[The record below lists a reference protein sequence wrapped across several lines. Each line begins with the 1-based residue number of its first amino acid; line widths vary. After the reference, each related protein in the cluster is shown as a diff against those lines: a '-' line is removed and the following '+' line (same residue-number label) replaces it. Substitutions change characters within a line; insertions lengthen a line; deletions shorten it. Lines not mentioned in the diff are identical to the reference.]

1 MKTNTSITD
10 LKKKLQQKFPKQPF
24 DFQQE
29 FGDLVL
35 CVSSKT
41 IPTLLEYFKNSG
53 YFDFLM
59 NISGVDY
66 PDRKNRF
73 EVVYELFCSQNAHR
87 LRIKTALQEGEKPPT
102 AQFVWKTADWFEREI
117 YDMFGIEF
125 ENHPNLRRILT
136 HHQFKGHPL
145 RKDYPA
151 DYQQHCTNT
160 LPLHF
165 DKPAE
170 PSQAQDLTNKQKPYI
185 NPSSASPKEALM
197 ENPLAENTN
206 KAPLAESITKTPSP
220 PLEEDDDTEQEDL
233 IPLNIGPS
241 HPATHGTL
249 RIMAQMDGERVHKAG
264 VEIGYLHRCF
274 EKMAETHP
282 YNQVIPYTDRLNYC
296 SAPMNNVGYC
306 MAVEKLLNVEVPPK
320 AQALRVILCE
330 LSRIIDHIVC
340 IGANAVDLGAL
351 TGFFHLFTYR
361 EKVYTLFEKL
371 CGARLTVSLTRVGGM
386 AQEPPANWYK
396 DVLNFCEEMKK
407 GVDDLELLLSKNRIW
422 MDRTQGI
429 GALSIKEAIDWGYTG
444 PCLRATGMELDLRKA
459 DPYYHYDELDF
470 DVPTGTTGD
479 VYDRYLVRVAEMRES
494 IKIIE
499 QVAPHIPPGDYTIR
513 DKNIVL
519 PEKKDVYGNI
529 EGLMQHFMLVMKGLR
544 PPVGQTYSATEAAN
558 GELGFYLISDGSG
571 QPYRLKVRP
580 PCFAIYQ
587 SFPEQV
593 KGALIADVISI
604 LGSMNVIAGELD
616 R

>member
-1 MKTNTSITD
+1 MKLST
-10 LKKKLQQKFPKQPF
+10 
-24 DFQQE
+24 
-29 FGDLVL
+29 
-35 CVSSKT
+35 
-41 IPTLLEYFKNSG
+41 TLLRETLQKSFPGQTWPIQEKENDSIILQAEPQTICSLLECLKTHLQ
-53 YFDFLM
+53 FDFLM

-66 PDRKNRF
+66 PEREKRF
-73 EVVYELFCSQNAHR
+73 DVVYELFSSKNIYR
-87 LRIKTALQEGEKPPT
+87 LRVKTKIAESEVLPT
-102 AQFVWKTADWFEREI
+102 VHTIWKSANWFEREI
-117 YDMFGIEF
+117 YDMFGVSF
-125 ENHPNLRRILT
+125 DKHPNMTRLLT
-136 HHQFKGHPL
+136 HHEFKGHPL

-151 DYQQHCTNT
+151 DYQQSC
-160 LPLHF
+160 
-165 DKPAE
+165 
-170 PSQAQDLTNKQKPYI
+170 
-185 NPSSASPKEALM
+185 SSAL
-197 ENPLAENTN
+197 TF
-206 KAPLAESITKTPSP
+206 SIDDS
-220 PLEEDDDTEQEDL
+220 EEDSEDL
-233 IPLNIGPS
+233 VPLNIGPS

-249 RIMAQMDGERVHKAG
+249 RIMVQIKGEKVQKAD

-306 MAVEKLLNVEVPPK
+306 KAVETLLDVEIPPK
-320 AQALRVILCE
+320 AQAIRVILCE

-386 AQEPPANWYK
+386 AQEPPK
-396 DVLNFCEEMKK
+396 DWFDNVLGFCDEMEKGIEEI
-407 GVDDLELLLSKNRIW
+407 DLLLTKNRIW
-422 MDRTQGI
+422 IDRTQGI
-429 GALSIKEAIDWGYTG
+429 GVISVPEAVSWGYTG
-444 PCLRATGMELDLRKA
+444 PCLRAAGMNLDLRKA
-459 DPYYHYDELDF
+459 EPYYHYDELDF
-470 DVPTGTTGD
+470 EIPLGQTGD

-494 IKIIE
+494 IKIIR
-499 QVAPHIPPGDYTIR
+499 QVTKNIPFGDYTIR
-513 DKNIVL
+513 DKDIVL

-529 EGLMQHFMLVMKGLR
+529 EGLMQHFMLVMHGLR
-544 PPVGQTYSATEAAN
+544 PPKGEIYSATEAAN

-587 SFPEQV
+587 SFPEQI
-593 KGALIADVISI
+593 KGVLVADVISI

>member
-1 MKTNTSITD
+1 MKRSFKSFQESLN
-10 LKKKLQQKFPKQPF
+10 LKFSNV
-24 DFQQE
+24 DFTVYE
-29 FGDLVL
+29 TFKDDIVV
-35 CVSSKT
+35 VSSLGVF
-41 IPTLLEYFKNSG
+41 PLLEYLRSDK

-66 PDRKNRF
+66 PKREKRF
-73 EVVYELFCSQNAHR
+73 EIVYELFSSKTFAR
-87 LRIKTALQEGEKPPT
+87 LRVKTSVGESEMVPT
-102 AQFVWKTADWFEREI
+102 VQSIWKTADWFEREI
-117 YDMFGIEF
+117 YDMFGVKF
-125 ENHPNLRRILT
+125 KGHPNMRRFLT

-151 DYQQHCTNT
+151 DYQQHCTEA

-165 DKPAE
+165 DQEFNESENTDKDGRE
-170 PSQAQDLTNKQKPYI
+170 KDLT
-185 NPSSASPKEALM
+185 
-197 ENPLAENTN
+197 
-206 KAPLAESITKTPSP
+206 
-220 PLEEDDDTEQEDL
+220 
-233 IPLNIGPS
+233 PLNIGPS

-249 RIMAQMDGERVHKAG
+249 RIMAQMEGEKVYRAG

-296 SAPMNNVGYC
+296 SAPINNVGYC
-306 MAVEKLLNVEVPPK
+306 KTVEKLLGVEVPPK
-320 AQALRVILCE
+320 AQAMRIILCE
-330 LSRIIDHIVC
+330 LSRIIDHIIC

-386 AQEPPANWYK
+386 AQEPPRDWFK
-396 DVLNFCEEMKK
+396 DVLVFCQEMKK
-407 GVDDLELLLSKNRIW
+407 GVDELELLLSENRIW

-429 GALSIKEAIDWGYTG
+429 GALSIEEAIQWGYTG
-444 PCLRATGMELDLRKA
+444 PCLRATGMGLDLRKV
-459 DPYYHYDELDF
+459 DPYYGYDELDF
-470 DVPTGTTGD
+470 NVPTGETGD

-499 QVAPHIPPGDYTIR
+499 QVARCVPFGDYTIR
-513 DKNIVL
+513 DKDIVL

-529 EGLMQHFMLVMKGLR
+529 EGLMQHFMLVMNGLR
-544 PPVGQTYSATEAAN
+544 PPVGETYCATEAAN
-558 GELGFYLISDGSG
+558 GELGFYLVSDGSG

-587 SFPEQV
+587 SFPRQV
-593 KGALIADVISI
+593 QGTLVADVIAI